1 MNEHIECYAGDKRKS
16 MRAGGVLWE
25 GMGLHEDL
33 KRLRLVRGLSND
45 SGLNNCFLNV
55 VIQGVW
61 HLRSFREA
69 LLDLRPQVVALSCIK
84 TRNAATPM
92 LVLFPEGSSF
102 PLLDVQDLEA
112 RGGLPED
119 MRVLRA
125 LWNIFKAF
133 AEPREELLEAAADQ
147 AAQTASGSGSL
158 ANGACPSQAVSLIPS
173 IPFFLSL
180 PSCAYLSR

>member
-1 MNEHIECYAGDKRKS
+1 MDLNDAAQGTSGRACKEWRFHETVILLLSCSPKISSKWCQAQLSCMECCAGDKRKS

-69 LLDLRPQVVALSCIK
+69 LLNLRPQVRPPS
-84 TRNAATPM
+84 
-92 LVLFPEGSSF
+92 
-102 PLLDVQDLEA
+102 DL
-112 RGGLPED
+112 
-119 MRVLRA
+119 
-125 LWNIFKAF
+125 
-133 AEPREELLEAAADQ
+133 
-147 AAQTASGSGSL
+147 
-158 ANGACPSQAVSLIPS
+158 
-173 IPFFLSL
+173 
-180 PSCAYLSR
+180 